1 MNLEFVVELSLISST
16 GQTKYKKKAIVKQ
29 LQNTQVSGYKLNYLY
44 VLPIVKGGGGGWSP
58 TPKPQALLGIW
69 EEKATFDLIPV
80 WVTQTVGVNQI
91 HLKF

>member
-16 GQTKYKKKAIVKQ
+16 GETKYKKKAIVKQ

-69 EEKATFDLIPV
+69 EEKATFGLIPV

>member
-1 MNLEFVVELSLISST
+1 M
-16 GQTKYKKKAIVKQ
+16 
-29 LQNTQVSGYKLNYLY
+29 
-44 VLPIVKGGGGGWSP
+44 LPIVKGGGGGWSP

-69 EEKATFDLIPV
+69 EEKATFGLMPV